1 MGAVNLGPGR
11 QSASQDSPYG
21 VSRIGGQAGTQAP
34 DTTPVTSQ
42 NRGSRAGSTIHSLP
56 AEYEIG
62 VWRAEALASHILE
75 WVLDYSLRRS
85 ERDHLSAGRA
95 VEITKRAVRATFGNG
110 GDRGVPGEI
119 LLHAICRQFFGSN
132 SVISKV
138 WFKSAKN
145 DTYKGFDGV
154 HAVHRGAE
162 LELWLGEAKFYKN
175 AGRALQSVL
184 DELQEHLDSD
194 YLRDEFALVASK
206 IDDDHPHAPELRRL
220 MHPNTSLDEVFDR
233 VVIPVLITYDSSS
246 TLRHT
251 KVCSQYIADLEAEVR
266 RIWLKL
272 KNKLGTG
279 LPVAVRLFLVPLGD
293 KAALQ
298 DALMTELHKWQ

>member
-1 MGAVNLGPGR
+1 LNPRVDDGSIDPPLLV
-11 QSASQDSPYG
+11 
-21 VSRIGGQAGTQAP
+21 
-34 DTTPVTSQ
+34 TTVD
-42 NRGSRAGSTIHSLP
+42 
-56 AEYEIG
+56 YEIG
-62 VWRAEALASHILE
+62 LWRAEALASHILD

-95 VEITKRAVRATFGNG
+95 LEITRRAMKATFGNG

-119 LLHAICRQFFGSN
+119 LLHAICRQFYGSD

-154 HAVHRGAE
+154 HAVHRGGE

-175 AGRALQSVL
+175 ADRALQSVV
-184 DELQEHLDSD
+184 DEIQEHLDTD

-206 IDDDHPHAPELRRL
+206 IDDDHPHGPELRRL
-220 MHPNTSLDEVFDR
+220 MHRNTSLDEVFDR
-233 VVIPVLITYDSSS
+233 IVIPVLMTYDSSI
-246 TLRHT
+246 TLTHT
-251 KVCSQYIADLEAEVR
+251 KVCPQYIADLEAEVR

-293 KAALQ
+293 KAALK
-298 DALMTELHKWQ
+298 DALMTELQKWQ